1 MVKDKRYKTVKNLI
15 DGGYII
21 TFRQIFDTL
30 PKSVL
35 YKHLGINSVRFKNL
49 IYHVDLFILKDIF
62 RMANYF
68 EVEGDIML
76 QLIYKQYLEDHIP
89 NKSSKRAKT
98 KEN

>member
-15 DGGYII
+15 DGGYVIK
-21 TFRQIFDTL
+21 FRQIFDSI

-35 YKHLGINSVRFKNL
+35 YKHLGMNSVRFKNL
-49 IYHVDLFILKDIF
+49 MFHVDLFVVKDIF

-68 EVEGDIML
+68 EVDNDVML
-76 QLIYKQYLEDHIP
+76 KLIYNQYIEDHSSDKT
-89 NKSSKRAKT
+89 NKKVKS